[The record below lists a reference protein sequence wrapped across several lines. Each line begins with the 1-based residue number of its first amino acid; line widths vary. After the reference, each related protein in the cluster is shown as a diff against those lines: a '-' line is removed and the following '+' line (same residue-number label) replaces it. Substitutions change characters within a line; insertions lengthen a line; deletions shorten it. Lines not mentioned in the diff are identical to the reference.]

1 MATSSRSEQA
11 RAIEKRAAILHA
23 ATELLLNEGLR
34 GVTHRQVAAEAK
46 VPVGSI
52 GYYYSTR
59 EKRVVTC
66 LDQFFVSRRKVFH
79 EIMGGSVDL
88 KDPVQFAEAVV
99 NVISC
104 AQAERV
110 RQTVYAFVDS
120 EREPG
125 EVQAFSSAGLEELKG
140 MVTKMMEQH
149 GVDGLNS
156 TRVVQVAVGAAVTE
170 NHRDAPVSAVID
182 LLRVAEQ

>member
-59 EKRVVTC
+59 EKLVV
-66 LDQFFVSRRKVFH
+66 LSLIH
-79 EIMGGSVDL
+79 
-88 KDPVQFAEAVV
+88 
-99 NVISC
+99 IS
-104 AQAERV
+104 
-110 RQTVYAFVDS
+110 
-120 EREPG
+120 EP
-125 EVQAFSSAGLEELKG
+125 
-140 MVTKMMEQH
+140 
-149 GVDGLNS
+149 
-156 TRVVQVAVGAAVTE
+156 TRPAA
-170 NHRDAPVSAVID
+170 
-182 LLRVAEQ
+182 

>member
-59 EKRVVTC
+59 EKLVVTC
-66 LDQFFVSRRKVFH
+66 LDQLFESRRKVFH
-79 EIMGGSVDL
+79 EIMGGQRR
-88 KDPVQFAEAVV
+88 PEGPRAV
-99 NVISC
+99 
-104 AQAERV
+104 R
-110 RQTVYAFVDS
+110 
-120 EREPG
+120 
-125 EVQAFSSAGLEELKG
+125 
-140 MVTKMMEQH
+140 
-149 GVDGLNS
+149 
-156 TRVVQVAVGAAVTE
+156 
-170 NHRDAPVSAVID
+170 
-182 LLRVAEQ
+182 